1 MAVGEH
7 RSFDVIAER
16 RERYSNLAEPES
28 TSPIFMLKF
37 LREVSSNS
45 NANTN
50 VDYRYPLSLP
60 KIFKD
65 VLCNHFDRPLTIFIL
80 YQPRKNL
87 TLWLI
92 IFKLNLDKPMVY
104 SRLKLFTIP

>member
-37 LREVSSNS
+37 LREVSSKS

-80 YQPRKNL
+80 YQPH
-87 TLWLI
+87 
-92 IFKLNLDKPMVY
+92 
-104 SRLKLFTIP
+104 

>member
-1 MAVGEH
+1 MFAADQMMINLSIKMGEVASGSPRLLATH
-7 RSFDVIAER
+7 
-16 RERYSNLAEPES
+16 SNLAEPES

-80 YQPRKNL
+80 YQPH
-87 TLWLI
+87 
-92 IFKLNLDKPMVY
+92 
-104 SRLKLFTIP
+104 